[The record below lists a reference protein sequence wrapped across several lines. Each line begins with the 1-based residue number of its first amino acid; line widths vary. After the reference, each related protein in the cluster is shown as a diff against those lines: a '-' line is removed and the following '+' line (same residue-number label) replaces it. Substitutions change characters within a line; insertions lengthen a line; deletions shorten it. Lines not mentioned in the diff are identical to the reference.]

1 MGKKNITSFIG
12 IILIGAIFIGAYV
25 AINKGN
31 IKIGY
36 VKAYQKITKKNYP
49 FKNNENYVEQ
59 TDSDIY
65 NSVLTFTNNLV
76 INTQSNCKFTD
87 MVSRDTLDNYIN
99 KLSNSKIDTIIK
111 ENLQAC
117 LNNDFSNIVAFHNYL
132 DKKLNWGMNQ
142 VEEVDKLGIEEHRQL
157 WGLAIEEI
165 EGFGSIHYNNI
176 INI

>member
-12 IILIGAIFIGAYV
+12 ITLIGAIFIGAYV
-25 AINKGN
+25 FMNKGN

-59 TDSDIY
+59 SDADIY

-76 INTQSNCKFTD
+76 INTQINCKFTD
-87 MVSRDTLDNYIN
+87 MVSRETLENYIN
-99 KLSNSKIDTIIK
+99 KLSNSKMDTIIK

-142 VEEVDKLGIEEHRQL
+142 VEEIDKLGIEEHRLL
-157 WGLAIEEI
+157 WGLATEEI
-165 EGFGSIHYNNI
+165 EGFSSIHYNNI

>member
-25 AINKGN
+25 FMNKGN

-76 INTQSNCKFTD
+76 INTQSNCKFTS
-87 MVSRDTLDNYIN
+87 MVSKDTLEDYIN
-99 KLSNSKIDTIIK
+99 KLSNSKMDNLIK
-111 ENLQAC
+111 KNLQAC

-132 DKKLNWGMNQ
+132 DKKLNWSMNQ
-142 VEEVDKLGIEEHRQL
+142 VKDADELGIEEHRRL
-157 WGLAIEEI
+157 WGLATEEI

>member
-12 IILIGAIFIGAYV
+12 ITLIGVIFIGAYV
-25 AINKGN
+25 AVNKGN

-49 FKNNENYVEQ
+49 SNYNKNYVEQ
-59 TDSDIY
+59 SNNDIY

-76 INTQSNCKFTD
+76 INTQISCKFTD
-87 MVSRDTLDNYIN
+87 MVSKEILEDYIN
-99 KLSNSKIDTIIK
+99 KLSNSKMDNLIK
-111 ENLQAC
+111 KNLQAC
-117 LNNDFSNIVAFHNYL
+117 LNDDFSNIVAFHNYL

-142 VEEVDKLGIEEHRQL
+142 VEEVDQLGIEEHRLL
-157 WGLAIEEI
+157 WGLAIEKI

>member
-12 IILIGAIFIGAYV
+12 ITLIGVIFIGAYV
-25 AINKGN
+25 AVNKRN

-49 FKNNENYVEQ
+49 SNYNKNYVEQ
-59 TDSDIY
+59 SNNDIY

-87 MVSRDTLDNYIN
+87 MVSKEILEDYIN

-111 ENLQAC
+111 ENLHAC
-117 LNNDFSNIVAFHNYL
+117 LNDDFSNIVAFHNYL
-132 DKKLNWGMNQ
+132 DKKLNWSMNQ
-142 VEEVDKLGIEEHRQL
+142 VKDVDELGIEEHRRL
-157 WGLAIEEI
+157 WGLATGEI

>member
-12 IILIGAIFIGAYV
+12 ITLIGVIFIGAYV

-49 FKNNENYVEQ
+49 SNYNKNYVEQ
-59 TDSDIY
+59 SNNDIY

-87 MVSRDTLDNYIN
+87 MVSKEILEDYIN

-117 LNNDFSNIVAFHNYL
+117 LNDNFSNVVDFHNYL
-132 DKKLNWGMNQ
+132 DKKLNWSMNQ
-142 VEEVDKLGIEEHRQL
+142 VKEVDQLGIEEHRRL
-157 WGLAIEEI
+157 WGLATGEI

>member
-1 MGKKNITSFIG
+1 MGKKNIISFIG
-12 IILIGAIFIGAYV
+12 ITLIGAIFIGAYV
-25 AINKGN
+25 AENKGN

-49 FKNNENYVEQ
+49 SSYDKNYAEQ

-87 MVSRDTLDNYIN
+87 MVSKEILEDYIN
-99 KLSNSKIDTIIK
+99 KLSNSKMDNLIK

-117 LNNDFSNIVAFHNYL
+117 LNDDFSNVVDFHNYL
-132 DKKLNWGMNQ
+132 DKKLNWSMNQ
-142 VEEVDKLGIEEHRQL
+142 VKNVDELGIEEHRRL
-157 WGLAIEEI
+157 WGLATGEI

>member
-12 IILIGAIFIGAYV
+12 ITLIGAIFIGAYV

-87 MVSRDTLDNYIN
+87 MVSKETLENYIN
-99 KLSNSKIDTIIK
+99 KLSNSKMDTIIK
-111 ENLQAC
+111 KNLQAC

-132 DKKLNWGMNQ
+132 DKKLNWSMNQ
-142 VEEVDKLGIEEHRQL
+142 VKDADELGIEEHRRL
-157 WGLAIEEI
+157 WGLATEEI

>member
-12 IILIGAIFIGAYV
+12 ITIIGAIFIGAYV
-25 AINKGN
+25 FMNKGN

-59 TDSDIY
+59 SDADIY

-87 MVSRDTLDNYIN
+87 MVSRETLENYIN
-99 KLSNSKIDTIIK
+99 KLSNSKMDTIIK

-142 VEEVDKLGIEEHRQL
+142 VEEIDKLGIEEHRLL
-157 WGLAIEEI
+157 WGLATEEI

>member
-76 INTQSNCKFTD
+76 INTQSNCKFTS
-87 MVSRDTLDNYIN
+87 MVSKDTLEDYIN
-99 KLSNSKIDTIIK
+99 KLSNSKMDNLIK
-111 ENLQAC
+111 KNLQAC
-117 LNNDFSNIVAFHNYL
+117 LNNDFSNIVAFDNYL
-132 DKKLNWGMNQ
+132 DKKLNWSMNQ
-142 VEEVDKLGIEEHRQL
+142 VKDADELGIEEHRRL
-157 WGLAIEEI
+157 WGLATEEI

>member
-59 TDSDIY
+59 SDADIY

-76 INTQSNCKFTD
+76 INTQINCKFTD
-87 MVSRDTLDNYIN
+87 MVSRETLENYIN
-99 KLSNSKIDTIIK
+99 KLSNSKMDTIIK

-132 DKKLNWGMNQ
+132 DKKLNWSMNQ
-142 VEEVDKLGIEEHRQL
+142 VKDADELGIEEHRRL
-157 WGLAIEEI
+157 WGLATEEI

>member
-12 IILIGAIFIGAYV
+12 ITLIGAIFIGAYV
-25 AINKGN
+25 FMNKGN

-49 FKNNENYVEQ
+49 SNYDKNYVEQ

-87 MVSRDTLDNYIN
+87 MVSRETLENYIN
-99 KLSNSKIDTIIK
+99 KLSNSKMDTIIK
-111 ENLQAC
+111 ENLQAY
-117 LNNDFSNIVAFHNYL
+117 LNDDFSNIIAFHNYI
-132 DKKLNWGMNQ
+132 DKKLNWSMNQ
-142 VEEVDKLGIEEHRQL
+142 VKDVDQLGIEEHRRL
-157 WGLAIEEI
+157 WGLATEEI

>member
-12 IILIGAIFIGAYV
+12 ITLIGAIFIGAYV
-25 AINKGN
+25 FMNKGN

-59 TDSDIY
+59 SDADIY

-87 MVSRDTLDNYIN
+87 MVSKDN
-99 KLSNSKIDTIIK
+99 LIK
-111 ENLQAC
+111 KNLQAC
-117 LNNDFSNIVAFHNYL
+117 LNDNFSNIVDFHNYL
-132 DKKLNWGMNQ
+132 DKNL
-142 VEEVDKLGIEEHRQL
+142 L
-157 WGLAIEEI
+157 
-165 EGFGSIHYNNI
+165 
-176 INI
+176 

>member
-12 IILIGAIFIGAYV
+12 ITLIGVIFIGAYV

-49 FKNNENYVEQ
+49 SNYNKNYVEQ
-59 TDSDIY
+59 SNNDIY

-87 MVSRDTLDNYIN
+87 MVSKEILEDYIN

-111 ENLQAC
+111 ENLHAC
-117 LNNDFSNIVAFHNYL
+117 LNDDFSNIVAFHNYL
-132 DKKLNWGMNQ
+132 DKKLNWSMNQ
-142 VEEVDKLGIEEHRQL
+142 VKDVDELGIEEHRRL
-157 WGLAIEEI
+157 WGLATGEI

>member
-12 IILIGAIFIGAYV
+12 ITLIGAIFIGAYV
-25 AINKGN
+25 AVNKGN

-49 FKNNENYVEQ
+49 SNYDKNYVEQ
-59 TDSDIY
+59 SNNDIY

-87 MVSRDTLDNYIN
+87 MVSKEILEDYIN
-99 KLSNSKIDTIIK
+99 KLSNSKMDNLIK

-117 LNNDFSNIVAFHNYL
+117 LNDDFSNVVDFHNYL
-132 DKKLNWGMNQ
+132 DKKLNWSMNQ
-142 VEEVDKLGIEEHRQL
+142 VKNVDELGIEEHRRL
-157 WGLAIEEI
+157 WGLATGEI

>member
-87 MVSRDTLDNYIN
+87 MVSKDN
-99 KLSNSKIDTIIK
+99 LIK
-111 ENLQAC
+111 KNLQAC
-117 LNNDFSNIVAFHNYL
+117 LNDNFSNIVDFHNYL
-132 DKKLNWGMNQ
+132 DKNLNWSRNQ
-142 VEEVDKLGIEEHRQL
+142 VKEVDKLGIEEHRRL
-157 WGLAIEEI
+157 WGLATEEI

>member
-1 MGKKNITSFIG
+1 MGKKNITGFIG
-12 IILIGAIFIGAYV
+12 ITLIGAIFIGAYV

-59 TDSDIY
+59 SDADIY

-87 MVSRDTLDNYIN
+87 MVSRETLENYIN
-99 KLSNSKIDTIIK
+99 KLSNSKMDTIIK

-117 LNNDFSNIVAFHNYL
+117 LNNDFSNIVAFHNYI
-132 DKKLNWGMNQ
+132 DKKLNWSMNQ
-142 VEEVDKLGIEEHRQL
+142 VKDVDQLGIEEHRRL
-157 WGLAIEEI
+157 WGLATEEI

>member
-12 IILIGAIFIGAYV
+12 ITLIGAIFIGAYV
-25 AINKGN
+25 FMNKGN

-59 TDSDIY
+59 SDADIY

-87 MVSRDTLDNYIN
+87 MVSKDN
-99 KLSNSKIDTIIK
+99 LIK
-111 ENLQAC
+111 KNLQAC
-117 LNNDFSNIVAFHNYL
+117 LNDNFSNIVDFHNYL
-132 DKKLNWGMNQ
+132 DKNLNWSRNQ
-142 VEEVDKLGIEEHRQL
+142 VKEVDKLGIEEHRRL
-157 WGLAIEEI
+157 WGLATEEI

>member
-49 FKNNENYVEQ
+49 SNYDKNYVEQ
-59 TDSDIY
+59 SNNDIY

-76 INTQSNCKFTD
+76 INTQSNCKFTS
-87 MVSRDTLDNYIN
+87 MVSKDTLEDYIN
-99 KLSNSKIDTIIK
+99 KLSNSKMDNLIK
-111 ENLQAC
+111 KNLQAC

-132 DKKLNWGMNQ
+132 DKKLNWSMNQ
-142 VEEVDKLGIEEHRQL
+142 VKDADELGIEEHRRL
-157 WGLAIEEI
+157 WGLATEEI

>member
-36 VKAYQKITKKNYP
+36 VRVYQKITKKNYP
-49 FKNNENYVEQ
+49 SSSDKNYVEQ
-59 TDSDIY
+59 TDNDIY

-76 INTQSNCKFTD
+76 INTQNNYKFTD
-87 MVSRDTLDNYIN
+87 MVSRETLENYIN
-99 KLSNSKIDTIIK
+99 QLSDSKMDTMIK

-117 LNNDFSNIVAFHNYL
+117 LNDDFSNVVAFHNYL
-132 DKKLNWGMNQ
+132 DKKLNWSMNQ
-142 VEEVDKLGIEEHRQL
+142 VKEVDQLGIEEHRRL

>member
-59 TDSDIY
+59 SDADIY

-87 MVSRDTLDNYIN
+87 MVSRETLENYIN
-99 KLSNSKIDTIIK
+99 KLSNSKMDTIIK

-142 VEEVDKLGIEEHRQL
+142 VEEIDKLGIEEHRLL
-157 WGLAIEEI
+157 WGLATEEI

>member
-59 TDSDIY
+59 SDADIY

-87 MVSRDTLDNYIN
+87 MVSRETLENYIN
-99 KLSNSKIDTIIK
+99 KLSNSKMDTIIK

-132 DKKLNWGMNQ
+132 DKKLNWSMNQ
-142 VEEVDKLGIEEHRQL
+142 VKDADELGIEEHRRL
-157 WGLAIEEI
+157 WGLATEEI

>member
-12 IILIGAIFIGAYV
+12 ITLIGVIFIGAYV

-49 FKNNENYVEQ
+49 SNYNKNYVEQ
-59 TDSDIY
+59 SNNDIY

-76 INTQSNCKFTD
+76 INTQSNCKFTS
-87 MVSRDTLDNYIN
+87 MVSKDTLEDYIN
-99 KLSNSKIDTIIK
+99 KLSNSKMDNLIK
-111 ENLQAC
+111 KNLQAC

-132 DKKLNWGMNQ
+132 DKKLNWSMNQ
-142 VEEVDKLGIEEHRQL
+142 VKDVDELGIEEHRRL
-157 WGLAIEEI
+157 WGLATGEI

>member
-12 IILIGAIFIGAYV
+12 ITLIGAIFIGAYV
-25 AINKGN
+25 AVNKGN

-49 FKNNENYVEQ
+49 SSYDKNYVEQ
-59 TDSDIY
+59 TNSDIY

-87 MVSRDTLDNYIN
+87 MVSKDN
-99 KLSNSKIDTIIK
+99 LIK
-111 ENLQAC
+111 KNLQAC
-117 LNNDFSNIVAFHNYL
+117 LNDNFSNIVDFHNYL
-132 DKKLNWGMNQ
+132 DKNLNWSRNQ
-142 VEEVDKLGIEEHRQL
+142 VKEVDKLGIEEHRRL
-157 WGLAIEEI
+157 WGLATGKI

>member
-1 MGKKNITSFIG
+1 MGKKNIISFIG
-12 IILIGAIFIGAYV
+12 ITLIGAIFIGAYV

-49 FKNNENYVEQ
+49 SSYDKNYVEQ
-59 TDSDIY
+59 SDADIY

-87 MVSRDTLDNYIN
+87 MVSKEILEDYIN
-99 KLSNSKIDTIIK
+99 KLSNSKMDNLIK
-111 ENLQAC
+111 KNLQAC
-117 LNNDFSNIVAFHNYL
+117 LNDDFSNIVAFHNYL
-132 DKKLNWGMNQ
+132 DKKLNWSMNQ
-142 VEEVDKLGIEEHRQL
+142 VEEVDQLGIEEHRRL
-157 WGLAIEEI
+157 WGLATGEI